1 MCNLQKLNCMYQEPI
16 NLASFKICSTIGE
29 KFKKYKIDRSPS
41 ASVSPP
47 LSQSS
52 FDLILQFEID
62 MKEFQEEAKLGFK
75 ISPLKDA
82 ALCLRGKE
90 EEKDEK
96 TSFHCFSSPTPMFDS
111 NRKFNEGRAMDPSKV
126 IIDFS
131 ISVDRSSLSLTL

>member
-1 MCNLQKLNCMYQEPI
+1 MYQEPI

-29 KFKKYKIDRSPS
+29 KFKKYEIRRSPS

-47 LSQSS
+47 FSQSN

-62 MKEFQEEAKLGFK
+62 MMEFRKEAKPGSK

-96 TSFHCFSSPTPMFDS
+96 TSFHCFFSPAPMYDS
-111 NRKFNEGRAMDPSKV
+111 NRKFNEGRAMDPFKV
-126 IIDFS
+126 VIHFL